1 MGRRKS
7 VDSPKEK
14 LRAYCKRYDLYHED
28 KDLIYLVNYL
38 LGSKINVVRE
48 ITESRAREVIVRSEA
63 SRKLFCE
70 QVGRIYWFPKNMKI
84 HKGQRGEDG
93 NERRRSHRRKGK
105 RKEAKT

>member
-38 LGSKINVVRE
+38 TGAKIETVHE
-48 ITESRAREVIVRSEA
+48 ITEPRVMDVVARSEA
-63 SRKLFCE
+63 SRKLFKE
-70 QVGRIYWFPKNMKI
+70 QMGRIYWFPKNMKI